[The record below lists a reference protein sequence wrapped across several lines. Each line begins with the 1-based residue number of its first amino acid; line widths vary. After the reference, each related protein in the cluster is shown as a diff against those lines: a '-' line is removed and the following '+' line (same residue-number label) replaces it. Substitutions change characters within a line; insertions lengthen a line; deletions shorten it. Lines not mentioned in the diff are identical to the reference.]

1 MRYGTGAG
9 RTRWAVAALA
19 AMAAMSVAAC
29 GAGPGHAV
37 AQGTSLKALLGM
49 KPRPSEVR
57 LLPGD
62 PPHLA
67 ALGFETPED
76 GWAGGQG
83 VILATRDGG
92 RTWRPQYLGRG
103 NVSGFSIL
111 SRNVAFAATS
121 VGLLGTED
129 GQTWQRISAQP
140 LSQIQF
146 LTPSQGYGLGHPASA
161 SDPSSFSLLAT
172 TDGGRVWQ
180 RLPIGPVEQA
190 CFFAGGVGLAVPT
203 TPYFGGGLTVRRTSD
218 GGQTWSTVF
227 SVPAAHAASLA
238 CTADGGAWL
247 VAAGGAGMS
256 QQSYSVFRSGDQG
269 ATWTAALAV
278 STAGAGPAPGDTRGA
293 ATGPGSSP
301 GPIAALGK
309 NQAVMTGLCEA
320 CTGSGI
326 ATVATTRDGGVQ
338 WRTTSAEPPV
348 SAPDVLALAALTP
361 ADMWLLFNVGS
372 GQSEIAATTDGGAA
386 WRILYTA
393 PRSLPPFSLT
403 YATPTVA
410 FGFGTSAYSLSFERS
425 DDGGRNW
432 RTVGQL
438 PKGTNPYNY
447 SPIAAVG
454 TRDLYVVASGVL
466 LRSSDGGRHWQVVR
480 KAISG
485 NVHGLKFTT
494 PQTGCYSVIG
504 AGQSRSDFETR
515 DGGKTWR
522 KAALQG
528 VPASVCAVA
537 ARHPALASEAAGLIR
552 RLTAP
557 TGNAAVLPDY
567 LSLAGATESCIWLA
581 FSNDPGSRLYILSAN
596 RPPAVTAWPD
606 QEINPAALVPFG
618 DREAYLLTT
627 DGRLLRTTDQ
637 GRTWTQES

>member
-1 MRYGTGAG
+1 
-9 RTRWAVAALA
+9 
-19 AMAAMSVAAC
+19 MAAMSVAAC
-29 GAGPGHAV
+29 GTGPGHAV

-57 LLPGD
+57 LLPGQ

-111 SRNVAFAATS
+111 SRTVAFAATS
-121 VGLLGTED
+121 VGLLGTND
-129 GQTWQRISAQP
+129 GQTWKRISAQP
-140 LSQIQF
+140 LWQVQF
-146 LTPSQGYGLGHPASA
+146 LTPTQGYGLGEAAGTSY
-161 SDPSSFSLLAT
+161 PSSFSLLAT
-172 TDGGRVWQ
+172 TDGGQVWQ
-180 RLPIGPVEQA
+180 RLRVGPVEQA

-203 TPYFGGGLTVRRTSD
+203 TPYFGGGLTVRRTTD
-218 GGQTWSTVF
+218 GGQTWSTVLR
-227 SVPAAHAASLA
+227 VPAAHAANLA
-238 CTADGGAWL
+238 CTGDGGAWF
-247 VAAGGAGMS
+247 VAAGGASMS
-256 QQSYSVFRSGDQG
+256 QESYSVFRSGDRG

-278 STAGAGPAPGDTRGA
+278 STAGAGPAPGDTKGA
-293 ATGPGSSP
+293 AMGPGSSP
-301 GPIAALGK
+301 GPIAALSR
-309 NQAVMTGLCEA
+309 NQAAMTGLCEA

-326 ATVATTRDGGVQ
+326 AMVETTSDGGVH
-338 WRTTSAEPPV
+338 WRKTPAQPPV
-348 SAPDVLALAALTP
+348 SAPDVLSLDALTP
-361 ADMWLLFNVGS
+361 EDMWLLFNVGS

-386 WRILYTA
+386 WRILYTV
-393 PRSLPPFSLT
+393 PRTLPPFSLT
-403 YATPTVA
+403 YATPKVA
-410 FGFGTSAYSLSFERS
+410 FGFGSSAYSLRVERS
-425 DDGGRNW
+425 DDGGRTW

-466 LRSSDGGRHWQVVR
+466 LRSSDGGRNWRVVR
-480 KAISG
+480 KGISG

-494 PQTGCYSVIG
+494 PQAGCYSVIG
-504 AGQSRSDFETR
+504 AGQSRQDFETR
-515 DGGKTWR
+515 DGGTTWR

-537 ARHPALASEAAGLIR
+537 GGHPALASEAAGLIR

-567 LSLAGATESCIWLA
+567 LSLAGATESSIWLA
-581 FSNDPGSRLYILSAN
+581 FSNDPGSRLYILSAT

-637 GRTWTQES
+637 GRTWTQQP